1 MVRSASTSAGWRG
14 RTIGFFLLILFHLN
28 SSGLKKSAYHL
39 LSLGETTDQVIL
51 SYNLLCLV
59 FIAEAIQLLGWRS
72 SQAGRSCLVPEV
84 KAIEVLF
91 NKNDLGVSRYGTN
104 SFRNEESFSP
114 VGPPLH
120 IAGHSLSLVN
130 GCFLLFS
137 V

>member
-1 MVRSASTSAGWRG
+1 MVWSASTSAGWRG
-14 RTIGFFLLILFHLN
+14 GTIGFFLLILFHLN

-51 SYNLLCLV
+51 SYNLLSLV
-59 FIAEAIQLLGWRS
+59 FIAEAIELLGWHS

-91 NKNDLGVSRYGTN
+91 NKNDLEVSRYGTN

-114 VGPPLH
+114 EGPPLH
-120 IAGHSLSLVN
+120 IAGRSFSLVN